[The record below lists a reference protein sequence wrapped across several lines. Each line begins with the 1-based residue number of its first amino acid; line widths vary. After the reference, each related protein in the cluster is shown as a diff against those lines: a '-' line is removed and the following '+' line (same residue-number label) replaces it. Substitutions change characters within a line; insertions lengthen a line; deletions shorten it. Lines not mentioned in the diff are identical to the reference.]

1 MRDNDNRHSDFE
13 RRGSNTNT
21 CSLPEHPNDW
31 RPGAFGYERL
41 DAHRVAREAL
51 VLGDRLVRRL
61 PRGYSKLGDQ
71 LRRALL
77 STYLGI
83 AEGASRTG
91 ADRLAR
97 FRCSRGE
104 AAEAAAALEA
114 IEVLRLAPTADVRAI
129 VALLRRVAAMLTRLA
144 KLSG

>member
-1 MRDNDNRHSDFE
+1 MRDNDNRYPSFE
-13 RRGSNTNT
+13 QRAPSTNSNT
-21 CSLPEHPNDW
+21 LPEHPANW

-41 DAHRVAREAL
+41 DAFAVAREAL
-51 VLGDRLVRRL
+51 GLGDRLARRL
-61 PRGYSKLGDQ
+61 PRGYGKLGDQ

-97 FRCSRGE
+97 FRCWACRS
-104 AAEAAAALEA
+104 
-114 IEVLRLAPTADVRAI
+114 VCPNCT
-129 VALLRRVAAMLTRLA
+129 
-144 KLSG
+144 